1 LNYVGIPFIET
12 SAKNATN
19 VEQAFLMMASEI
31 KARIGPVAGG
41 AKEGAGQTILPGQT
55 TSINQKASG
64 CC

>member
-1 LNYVGIPFIET
+1 MIET

-31 KARIGPVAGG
+31 KARVGPSTAGN
-41 AKEGAGQTILPGQT
+41 KEASGQTINPGQT
-55 TSINQKASG
+55 TSINQRSSG